1 METGSGISCRQFRRM
16 LLIEIGSIGCL
27 FVTLWAGNENGL
39 LVVLMSIIGGLIY
52 GSIIM
57 KIGQIGDGYE
67 AVTERVLNGFWWRFV
82 WILYILR
89 FVIRA
94 AWILSYLEYLIRE
107 TLYDGSRLMVLLPL
121 LLLCGYAGMRNP
133 EGRARFV
140 ELLFWWI
147 IIPLVGL
154 FLIGLWKA
162 DLGSLM
168 PTAEVSLPSLW
179 QGDYRLMVLYLPV
192 ELILFRMMSGREN
205 GKELWRAV
213 LSSILAAGLWM
224 LLVYS
229 VTAGILGA
237 AWSGKSLLGV
247 TEAMELIAVHGGGLE
262 RLDILLILVWL
273 VGGIVTLSAYLFQ
286 AQQLLL
292 RTITVRRH
300 VWLGQLCLL
309 LLVMAV
315 YFCIPDAEQWTQWYL
330 QYACWVDVPLSVG
343 LPLLILLVY
352 RITGGMREDRF
363 QKQWKKPP
371 VKEFCLLFLLG
382 VLAVGMTGCRMQA
395 TIEDRTYV
403 EELHIVAEETG
414 YRYTCILS
422 YVDAQAEKLLEKAEA
437 YAETTVDI
445 DTLNQDFGRLTGSR
459 LDYSH
464 LQGIYLEGSIYRSQ
478 DARAVLA
485 DIREDTQAVL
495 STPVYEEE
503 REIGDQTGRLL
514 GDWLKE
520 GIE

>member
-16 LLIEIGSIGCL
+16 LLVEMGSIGCL

-67 AVTERVLNGFWWRFV
+67 AVTERALNGFWWRFV

-94 AWILSYLEYLIRE
+94 AWILSYLEYLIRQ
-107 TLYDGSRLMVLLPL
+107 TLYDGGRLMILLPL
-121 LLLCGYAGMRNP
+121 LLLCGYAGMRNT

-147 IIPLVGL
+147 VIPLVGL
-154 FLIGLWKA
+154 YLIGLWKT

-168 PTAEVSLPSLW
+168 PTAEVPLRSLW

-192 ELILFRMMSGREN
+192 ELILFRMMCGREN
-205 GKELWRAV
+205 GREVWRAG
-213 LSSILAAGLWM
+213 LSGILAAGLWM

-273 VGGIVTLSAYLFQ
+273 VGGI
-286 AQQLLL
+286 
-292 RTITVRRH
+292 
-300 VWLGQLCLL
+300 
-309 LLVMAV
+309 
-315 YFCIPDAEQWTQWYL
+315 
-330 QYACWVDVPLSVG
+330 
-343 LPLLILLVY
+343 
-352 RITGGMREDRF
+352 
-363 QKQWKKPP
+363 
-371 VKEFCLLFLLG
+371 
-382 VLAVGMTGCRMQA
+382 
-395 TIEDRTYV
+395 
-403 EELHIVAEETG
+403 
-414 YRYTCILS
+414 
-422 YVDAQAEKLLEKAEA
+422 
-437 YAETTVDI
+437 
-445 DTLNQDFGRLTGSR
+445 
-459 LDYSH
+459 
-464 LQGIYLEGSIYRSQ
+464 
-478 DARAVLA
+478 
-485 DIREDTQAVL
+485 
-495 STPVYEEE
+495 
-503 REIGDQTGRLL
+503 
-514 GDWLKE
+514 
-520 GIE
+520 

>member
-273 VGGIVTLSAYLFQ
+273 VGGIVTLSAYCTAASASYDNRSAACL
-286 AQQLLL
+286 A
-292 RTITVRRH
+292 RTA
-300 VWLGQLCLL
+300 LSASFGDGCLL
-309 LLVMAV
+309 L
-315 YFCIPDAEQWTQWYL
+315 Y
-330 QYACWVDVPLSVG
+330 
-343 LPLLILLVY
+343 
-352 RITGGMREDRF
+352 
-363 QKQWKKPP
+363 
-371 VKEFCLLFLLG
+371 
-382 VLAVGMTGCRMQA
+382 TGCRTVDTVVSAICVLGGCSAFRRTA
-395 TIEDRTYV
+395 TSDPVGLSYKRRNERGSVSKAV
-403 EELHIVAEETG
+403 EETAGKGVLPFVPAGCTGGRNDGMQDAGDDRGSNLCGGAAYRGGGDGISIDLYPVVCRCTGGEASGESGSICGDYSG
-414 YRYTCILS
+414 YRYSESGLWPIDGQPTGLFSFAGNLS
-422 YVDAQAEKLLEKAEA
+422 
-437 YAETTVDI
+437 
-445 DTLNQDFGRLTGSR
+445 GRQHLSIAGCPGSVGGYTGGYTGSSV
-459 LDYSH
+459 YT
-464 LQGIYLEGSIYRSQ
+464 GI
-478 DARAVLA
+478 
-485 DIREDTQAVL
+485 
-495 STPVYEEE
+495 
-503 REIGDQTGRLL
+503 
-514 GDWLKE
+514 
-520 GIE
+520 